1 MRTRTTEARRHR
13 HYGRNFMGRKGWTA
27 QCPELLCK
35 STVLRANTCQ
45 RRSGTPHGT
54 VSLQMMHFCP
64 LLIGVRLGTAT
75 IAAAWH
81 GAIHASKC
89 GRGKSVKGDRDPRSA
104 PRTKRIIF
112 TPAAADSIT
121 KEGKARRGALM
132 IYRSVNFLSRHT
144 RTDGRTDG
152 RRSKFLEGANSRAQQ
167 KLPRRSRSNLIS
179 RIIHEARRRI
189 FFALTLEGNCT

>member
-1 MRTRTTEARRHR
+1 
-13 HYGRNFMGRKGWTA
+13 MGRKGWTA

-54 VSLQMMHFCP
+54 VSLQMMHSYRRQTRHSHDS
-64 LLIGVRLGTAT
+64 GSM
-75 IAAAWH
+75 AWGH
-81 GAIHASKC
+81 SCCKC

-104 PRTKRIIF
+104 QRTKKRIIF

-144 RTDGRTDG
+144 RTDEEVSSWKERTRGRN
-152 RRSKFLEGANSRAQQ
+152 RNCLAGAAPQTSFR
-167 KLPRRSRSNLIS
+167 
-179 RIIHEARRRI
+179 E
-189 FFALTLEGNCT
+189 